1 MTDFVPIEAI
11 REAGRRKCANRVGFV
26 PHGDIS
32 YMEDGD
38 TIRITLPCLPP
49 SKNAYSRRHWRTQ
62 HHKFFQPWYAWMAG
76 PWMNERTG
84 EWNTKHPH
92 VASPCR
98 VSVQFCYGDKR
109 RRDAQ
114 NMFAFP
120 PLFDALVNLG
130 VIDDDNC
137 EVTLLPPRTGN
148 AHQTRIKVERIQ
160 KGATR

>member
-1 MTDFVPIEAI
+1 MTDYMTAEQV
-11 REAGRRKCANRVGFV
+11 RKGGRRKPVVGFV

-32 YMEDGD
+32 YYEEGD
-38 TIRITLPCLPP
+38 AIWITLPCLPP

-62 HHKFFQPWYAWMAG
+62 HHKFFQPWYRWMAG

-84 EWNTKHPH
+84 EWDAKHPH

-98 VSVQFCYGDKR
+98 VSVQFCYGDNR

-137 EVTLLPPRTGN
+137 AVTLLPSFVG
-148 AHQTRIKVERIQ
+148 HQHMTRIKVERY
-160 KGATR
+160 TP